1 MESTLIFIGILA
13 IAAAAETTTT
23 TINDYKDRE
32 YERMAISWWPYNNSE
47 TDHCKWNGITCDD
60 GGRVAAMNIQ
70 GCNRTD
76 RTWRRRLDYLD
87 VVAFPYLNR
96 IHLSRTCGLDGE
108 IPFQIGYLFRLT
120 YLNLS
125 GNHLSHELPSSLPAF
140 TKLQVLDVSNNN
152 ISGAIPI
159 QIGNFSS
166 LIFLDLSRNSISG
179 QIPVQLGYLVNAE
192 IISVNLS
199 GNNVTGEIPVSLSN
213 LKAVDL
219 SNNDLDGLI
228 PPTVWN
234 KFPNS
239 SFFGNSKLIAPS
251 NSTILIPEKKARNKI
266 APSNPTILIP
276 EKKARNKNIRK
287 IVIPITIALCWIF
300 GGFIV
305 YCWCSKRKKSR
316 RVTPVPKHGDIF
328 KIWNYDG
335 NIAYEDVIQSTADFD
350 LRYCIGTGGYGSV
363 YRAVLPSGR
372 VVAVKKLHRFE
383 GENPTYD
390 MCFRNEA
397 KILSEIRHRSIVK
410 LSGFCLHNRCMF
422 LIYDYMERG
431 SLFTVL
437 MDADEAMDLDWVK
450 RVNVVKAIADAL
462 SYMHHDCSPP
472 ILHRDISSSN
482 ILLNSKLEACV
493 SDFGTARLLDP
504 DSSNR
509 TLLVGT
515 RGYIAPE
522 LAYTMVVTEK
532 CDVYSFGVV
541 ALEIMFGNHPGDF
554 LSSMVSKKLD
564 QSMML
569 QDLWDKRPPS
579 PNDVKIQTYYEEEE

>member
-383 GENPTYD
+383 
-390 MCFRNEA
+390 
-397 KILSEIRHRSIVK
+397 
-410 LSGFCLHNRCMF
+410 
-422 LIYDYMERG
+422 
-431 SLFTVL
+431 
-437 MDADEAMDLDWVK
+437 DEAMDLDWVK

-579 PNDVKIQTYYEEEE
+579 PNDVKVCREMVHVVKIALKCVSHDPKFRPSMNRVSKELVAR